1 MTDHLRIADRQLQ
14 SRLIL
19 GTGGFANHELLAQA
33 CRAAETELCTVAL
46 RRLDPAA
53 RGSILDVLRGRGRRG
68 AAQHRRLLTP
78 PATPSRPPGWPGRRL
93 APTGSSSR

>member
-1 MTDHLRIADRQLQ
+1 MSDDLLRIADRTLS

-33 CRAAETELCTVAL
+33 CRAAEAELCTVAL

-53 RGSILDVLRGRGRRG
+53 QGLDPRCARRGRRLG
-68 AAQHRRLLTP
+68 APQHRRLLH
-78 PATPSRPPGWPGRRL
+78 RP
-93 APTGSSSR
+93 